1 MPGTE
6 GVGVQQVQQWDLGG
20 DLGGE
25 RHALSSVSL
34 SDGNSCSKG
43 VSASAEDPQRD
54 CNSSSLRGLWKC
66 IFVLLL
72 LLLKMF
78 LYRL

>member
-1 MPGTE
+1 MGDAPLCLGTE

-20 DLGGE
+20 E
-25 RHALSSVSL
+25 RHHLSE
-34 SDGNSCSKG
+34 G
-43 VSASAEDPQRD
+43 VSTSAENPQRD

-66 IFVLLL
+66 IFVFLLL